1 MGVLIG
7 STSLI
12 SFAYITVPTV
22 TSPSSEPDISFVAPY
37 TYTFYSENY
46 NSTSEVYTYTVSTL
60 SGSAPISL
68 FEGGIWAKS
77 DAPFTGSYVT
87 YNAISGYLD
96 HTGEV
101 SSSYNPYRGYYQT
114 RFSNVAA
121 NNQGGYYVSFPVEM
135 GVEFD
140 TSKLSPPFITWSV
153 KPVEHNIY
161 HSSLSEP
168 VADEYNSYFIANDRL
183 IWLSY
188 RFNGLYSYSS
198 NIELASEIYSGS
210 GSYSGTDSGQYAG
223 QMNGLTESVSFPDG
237 DVAGVSSGDN
247 TPGAFVGHYSGFDF
261 GQIDFSGVGNGII
274 RTSGN
279 GNFTYN
285 NKVVYPVA
293 YDRTEF
299 NHMFSV
305 YCVMDTQNTLRF
317 VLAPNTNQL
326 QGLIADVSFYVSEF
340 QLEDGTYLN
349 SNYQYFANDIQSLFY
364 TYNSEDDIGDVKA
377 YGIAFLNGNNFPVN
391 LSDVIWGYDLEF
403 VEWRENMLSRLDS
416 IYQVLSEAQSMP
428 EAPTTAQWGNELD
441 HAEPKPQ
448 VSPAEVQSIYNVAGN
463 DLNQQLGD
471 SAATLHQWVD
481 IFSVPK
487 LITLVAFSLTIGT
500 AILILGKKKSE

>member
-7 STSLI
+7 SSSLI
-12 SFAYITVPTV
+12 SFAVVNPVVSTLEEPEYYHQDNV
-22 TSPSSEPDISFVAPY
+22 TIYNVVYYDSGSVNNSPYRYNQLKLIGSSNLQTYKYNNSWTTSSEPFSFEWALY
-37 TYTFYSENY
+37 DAIDGRLLQS
-46 NSTSEVYTYTVSTL
+46 NSGNSVL
-60 SGSAPISL
+60 SGSNYQV
-68 FEGGIWAKS
+68 F
-77 DAPFTGSYVT
+77 T
-87 YNAISGYLD
+87 YNSSVVWVSGWYLLAP
-96 HTGEV
+96 ENV
-101 SSSYNPYRGYYQT
+101 SAGNPT
-114 RFSNVAA
+114 SN
-121 NNQGGYYVSFPVEM
+121 YSE
-135 GVEFD
+135 
-140 TSKLSPPFITWSV
+140 PFITWSV
-153 KPVEHNIY
+153 KPAEHNIY

-168 VADEYNSYFIANDRL
+168 VADEYNSYFIANDHL

-247 TPGAFVGHYSGFDF
+247 TTGAFVGQYSGFDF
-261 GQIDFSGVGNGII
+261 GQIDFSGVANGII
-274 RTSGN
+274 RTSSN
-279 GNFTYN
+279 GDITFN

-364 TYNSEDDIGDVKA
+364 TYNSDDDIGDVKA

-441 HAEPKPQ
+441 QVEPKPQ

-471 SAATLHQWVD
+471 SAATLHEWVD